1 MAGFKTSDRCGL
13 FRTGYYL
20 PMCIVFAATL
30 CTYSCTPQQTSRRES
45 EREKREAPSQ
55 TQYFAESLR
64 ATAQFQVF
72 ITLPKT

>member
-1 MAGFKTSDRCGL
+1 MAEFKT
-13 FRTGYYL
+13 RTGVGYSVPVITHRCVLNLLLYY
-20 PMCIVFAATL
+20 TH
-30 CTYSCTPQQTSRRES
+30 TPRQTSRRES